1 MRGLN
6 VDRLRKMYERVGI
19 TNVVNLSV
27 ADEMIEDYVLA
38 LIDAVK

>member
-6 VDRLRKMYERVGI
+6 VDRLRKMYEREGI